1 MAMAGETILSVDE
14 QTAFA
19 ELTANYGDPRD
30 AVALGGLS
38 AVMARV
44 QQEATVQSE
53 QLAAGQSDLNAEA
66 AAFKS
71 AV

>member
-30 AVALGGLS
+30 VVALGGLS

-66 AAFKS
+66 AAFQS